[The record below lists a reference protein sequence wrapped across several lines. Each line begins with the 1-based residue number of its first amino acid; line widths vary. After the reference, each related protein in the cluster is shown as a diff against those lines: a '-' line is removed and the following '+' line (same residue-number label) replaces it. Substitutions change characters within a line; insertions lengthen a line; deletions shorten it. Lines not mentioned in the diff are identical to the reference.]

1 MVVQRLRRFGNA
13 SNHAKIGSHAAQR
26 QRIRMRGF
34 FLTIVVA
41 GVVGITAAA
50 EPATAAPASAVP
62 SGPLAASFELVANV
76 CGRNGC
82 VAVQT
87 KRVVHTKPG
96 SVAAKHI

>member
-1 MVVQRLRRFGNA
+1 MRGALLIAAIVAIVLSCGTA
-13 SNHAKIGSHAAQR
+13 VPHAA
-26 QRIRMRGF
+26 
-34 FLTIVVA
+34 
-41 GVVGITAAA
+41 
-50 EPATAAPASAVP
+50 AAPIAPAQSSAATT
-62 SGPLAASFELVANV
+62 GALHLIANV